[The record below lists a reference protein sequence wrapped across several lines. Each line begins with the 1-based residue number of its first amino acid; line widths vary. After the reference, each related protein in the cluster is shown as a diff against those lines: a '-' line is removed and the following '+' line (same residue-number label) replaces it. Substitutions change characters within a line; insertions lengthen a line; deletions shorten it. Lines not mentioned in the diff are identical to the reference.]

1 MRHHSLK
8 LRLLGF
14 VLASVLLAGLGL
26 GIATY
31 RNALRE
37 ADAMFDLHLQ
47 QMAHSLRGSVLLG
60 TTADGDYGEEGYDV
74 FVQIWGVDGT
84 QMFRSARSALPPRAV
99 LGFSDATVNG
109 NRSRVYSLQTPLQ
122 TVQIA
127 QDMDARET
135 RARGLALRSTLPMAL
150 MAPLLMLLIGW
161 IITRSLA
168 PVERMRRQVSGRAD
182 DDLSP
187 LSERGLPAEVQP
199 LVHEINLLFGRV
211 DSAFA
216 AQKNFVADAAHEL
229 RSPLTALKLQAEAL
243 RRASDDASRE
253 TAIARMQQGIE
264 RSIRLV
270 GQMLVLARQEAGS
283 GNGSG
288 VGAGAVAVAVAG
300 QHDPLTASSLVD
312 LEALVRDAIAAA
324 LPEAGVKGIDLGLEA
339 SKPATVHG
347 EVEALHILLG
357 NLIDN
362 AIKYTPEGGQIDVTL
377 ALPVQAM
384 GTARTAVLTVED
396 SGPGI
401 AEVEHERVFDR
412 FFRMADAAAS
422 TTTGSGLGLAIVR
435 TIAKRH
441 GATVV
446 LGRSERLGGLRV
458 DIHMALIADAPA

>member
-1 MRHHSLK
+1 MNPHHSLK
-8 LRLLGF
+8 VRLLAF
-14 VLASVLLAGLGL
+14 VLASILLAGLAL
-26 GIATY
+26 GITTY

-47 QMAHSLRGSVLLG
+47 QMAHSLRGSVPLG

-84 QMFRSARSALPPRAV
+84 QVFRSARSALPPRAV

-109 NRSRVYSLQTPLQ
+109 NRYRVYSLQTPLQ

-187 LSERGLPAEVQP
+187 LSEQGLPAEVQP
-199 LVHEINLLFGRV
+199 LVHEINLLFDRV
-211 DSAFA
+211 GSAFA

-243 RRASDDASRE
+243 RRATDDAGRE

-270 GQMLVLARQEAGS
+270 GQMLVLARQEAGAIS
-283 GNGSG
+283 NGNDVVDAATGSS
-288 VGAGAVAVAVAG
+288 
-300 QHDPLTASSLVD
+300 TASSSVD
-312 LEALVRDAIAAA
+312 LEILVRDAIAAA
-324 LPEAGVKGIDLGLEA
+324 LPQAGARRIDLGLAGAE
-339 SKPATVHG
+339 PAQVNG
-347 EVEALHILLG
+347 QAEALHILLG

-362 AIKYTPEGGQIDVTL
+362 AIKYTPEGGQVDVTL
-377 ALPVQAM
+377 
-384 GTARTAVLTVED
+384 TASMTGAEKIATLTVED

-401 AEVEHERVFDR
+401 AETERERVFDR
-412 FFRMADAAAS
+412 FFRVVNATVSS
-422 TTTGSGLGLAIVR
+422 TATGSGLGLAIVR
-435 TIAKRH
+435 TIAERH

-446 LGRSERLGGLRV
+446 LGQSERLGGLRV
-458 DIHMALIADAPA
+458 DVQFSSSLSR